1 LTIQHLFTAKKIGTL
16 ELPNRVIMGSMHT
29 GLEGVENGGQ
39 ALEVFYQTRAK
50 VGGPGL
56 IVTGGIAVTQEGEGG
71 NHFLGFYREEDG
83 VVLKGVT
90 KSVHDVG
97 GRIAAQLF
105 HAGRYAVPEA
115 TGVPA
120 VAPSALR
127 SPIHRHTPEALT
139 SERVLETIEAFA
151 NGAKKA
157 MEWGFDAV
165 EIMGSEGYLIN
176 QFLSPVTNK
185 RTDEWGGDFE
195 RRLAFPLAIIKA
207 IREAVGPFYPVI
219 FRMSGI
225 DLIPGSTTEDETLVS
240 ARRFEAAG
248 ADALNIGIGWHESA
262 IPTISTLV
270 PRAGFIQYASEI
282 KKHVNI
288 PVIGSN
294 RINDPFLA
302 DQILDDGFCD
312 FVSMARPFL
321 ADPDL
326 LQKAKAGEFKRIN
339 TCVACNQA
347 CLDHIFD
354 GKSVSCLVNPLAG
367 REHRW
372 SLLTTDRPKQVAVI
386 GGGVAGME
394 AARTLAEAGH
404 MVTLFE
410 AGAEIGGQLLYAKE
424 IPGKGEFA
432 ETLRYYKTELE
443 RLNVNIKLNTL
454 MTEEALLEQGSYDQ
468 VVVSV
473 GVKPRVPDIPGVNL
487 PHVVLYSELLS
498 GNKPFGEN
506 VVIVGAGG
514 IGCDVAHFLI
524 EKGVK
529 NITVMRRHGR
539 MGDGLGKTT
548 KWALLQHLHDN
559 KVNYLSELNYKEI
572 TEKGIQIEIKDAN
585 GEWVE
590 QFLPADTI
598 VIAAGQV
605 SNPWDL
611 EKVQRHIPTITKI
624 GGAKL
629 AGELDAKRAIF
640 EGASLG
646 FVDQLQDSVNN

>member
-1 LTIQHLFTAKKIGTL
+1 
-16 ELPNRVIMGSMHT
+16 MHT
-29 GLEGVENGGQ
+29 GLEGVDHSGQ

-50 VGGPGL
+50 EGGPGL
-56 IVTGGIAVTQEGEGG
+56 IVTGGIAVTQEGQGG
-71 NHFLGFYREEDG
+71 HHFLGFHRDEDG
-83 VVLKGVT
+83 VIMKGVT
-90 KSVHDVG
+90 EAVHKVG

-139 SERVLETIEAFA
+139 SEGVLETIEAFA
-151 NGAKKA
+151 SGARKA
-157 MEWGFDAV
+157 MDFGFDAV

-176 QFLSPVTNK
+176 QFLSPVTNN
-185 RTDEWGGDFE
+185 RTDDWGGDFE

-207 IREAVGPFYPVI
+207 IREQVGPFYPVI
-219 FRMSGI
+219 FRMSGS
-225 DLIPGSTTEDETLVS
+225 DLIPGSTTEEETLEM

-262 IPTISTLV
+262 VPTISTLV
-270 PRAGFIQYASEI
+270 PRAGFIKYAAEI
-282 KKHVNI
+282 KKQVTI

-302 DQILDDGFCD
+302 DQLLNEELCD

-326 LQKAKAGEFKRIN
+326 LQKAKGGAYNRIN

-347 CLDHIFD
+347 CLDHVFE
-354 GKSVSCLVNPLAG
+354 GKPVSCLVNPLAG

-372 SLLTTDRPKQVAVI
+372 SIQMTDHPKKVAVI
-386 GGGVAGME
+386 GAGVAGLE

-404 MVTLFE
+404 VVTLFE
-410 AGAEIGGQLLYAKE
+410 SGGEIGGQLLYAKE
-424 IPGKGEFA
+424 VPGKEEFA
-432 ETLRYYKTELE
+432 ETLRYYKTELL
-443 RLNVNIKLNTL
+443 RLNVDLQLNAH
-454 MTEEALLEQGSYDQ
+454 MTEETLLDQGTFDQ

-473 GVKPRVPDIPGVNL
+473 GVKPRVPEIPGADL

-498 GNKPFGEN
+498 GKKPFGEK
-506 VVIVGAGG
+506 VVIIGAGG

-524 EKGVK
+524 EKGIK
-529 NITVMRRHGR
+529 EITVMRRHGR

-548 KWALLQHLHDN
+548 KWALLQHLRDN
-559 KVNYLSELNYKEI
+559 NVNYLSELTYKAI
-572 TEKGIQIEIKDAN
+572 TEKGILIERKLAN
-585 GEWVE
+585 GEGVD

-605 SNPWDL
+605 SNVWDL
-611 EKVQRHIPTITKI
+611 EKVQSQIPTISKI
-624 GGAKL
+624 GGAKF
-629 AGELDAKRAIF
+629 ASELDAKRAIF

-646 FVDQLQDSVNN
+646 YADQLQDIKK

>member
-1 LTIQHLFTAKKIGTL
+1 
-16 ELPNRVIMGSMHT
+16 MGSMHT

-50 VGGPGL
+50 TGGPGL

-83 VVLKGVT
+83 VILKGVT
-90 KSVHDVG
+90 EAVHKVG

-120 VAPSALR
+120 VAPSAIR
-127 SPIHRHTPEALT
+127 APIHRHTPVALP

-151 NGAKKA
+151 SGAKKA
-157 MEWGFDAV
+157 MDLGFDAV

-176 QFLSPVTNK
+176 QFLSPVTNQ

-207 IREAVGPFYPVI
+207 IREVVGPFYPVI

-225 DLIPGSTTEDETLVS
+225 DLIPGSTSKEETLEM
-240 ARRFEAAG
+240 ARQFEAAG
-248 ADALNIGIGWHESA
+248 VDALNIGIGWHESA

-270 PRAGFIQYASEI
+270 PRAGFIQYAAEI
-282 KKHVNI
+282 KKQVTI

-302 DQILDDGFCD
+302 DQLLEEEFCD

-326 LQKAKAGEFKRIN
+326 LQKAKAGETERIN

-372 SLLTTDRPKQVAVI
+372 SLQTTDRPKQVAVI
-386 GGGVAGME
+386 GGGVAGLE

-404 MVTLFE
+404 QVTLFE
-410 AGAEIGGQLLYAKE
+410 AGAELGGQLLYAKE

-443 RLNVNIKLNTL
+443 RFNVNLQLNTYV
-454 MTEEALLEQGSYDQ
+454 TEETLLEKGTYDQ

-473 GVKPRVPDIPGVNL
+473 GVKPRVPEISGIDL

-498 GNKPFGEN
+498 GKKPFGEK
-506 VVIVGAGG
+506 VVIIGAGG

-524 EKGVK
+524 DKGVK
-529 NITVMRRHGR
+529 EITVMRRHGR

-548 KWALLQHLHDN
+548 KWALLQHLREN
-559 KVNYLSELNYKEI
+559 KVNYLSELSYKAI
-572 TEKGIQIEIKDAN
+572 TEKGIQIEKKDAN
-585 GEWVE
+585 GKVVD

-611 EKVQRHIPTITKI
+611 EKVKTQIPAITKI

-646 FVDQLQDSVNN
+646 FVDQLQDIVSQ